1 MYLAYSADISVI
13 SHIDDVVNTGMRR
26 ELAQR
31 REKASTRAF
40 PGNTGSPEMLYLF
53 VFTALSD
60 AEAITLRL
68 EML

>member
-1 MYLAYSADISVI
+1 LLSIVFAQFRTRNRFPLSL
-13 SHIDDVVNTGMRR
+13 
-26 ELAQR
+26 EL
-31 REKASTRAF
+31 
-40 PGNTGSPEMLYLF
+40 LYAF